1 VPHRSFHSPVGNE
14 PSLDRR
20 RDVGKLN
27 RCLAALP
34 AQDFSLLAPHL
45 RTVPLECGVTLHD
58 VGDESEYVY
67 FPNSGM
73 VSSVAIM
80 QSGATVE
87 TGTVGRAG
95 IIGAT
100 AGLGSRRAFGKAV
113 VQIAGDAV
121 RLGASQFHVAAKES
135 DVIRDLIVEYN
146 DFLLSQTQQS
156 VACNA
161 LHVLQSRLCR
171 WLLQTQDCIS
181 SDVIPLTQEVLAQML
196 GVRRTTLTMVARL
209 LQRAGMIRYR
219 RGVIHIVSR
228 AALEENA
235 CECYAVI
242 KRHADNLFSNIAAT

>member
-1 VPHRSFHSPVGNE
+1 
-14 PSLDRR
+14 
-20 RDVGKLN
+20 VGKLN

-121 RLGASQFHVAAKES
+121 RLGASQFHVAA
-135 DVIRDLIVEYN
+135 I
-146 DFLLSQTQQS
+146 
-156 VACNA
+156 ACNA